1 MYNEVVL
8 VGRIIDIEEKGND
21 TINVI
26 VEVSKSADDR
36 DYIPAT
42 LKGNLASNTLAYCK
56 KGNCIGIK
64 GKLATNEDKQLIMV
78 AEKVTFLSSQEE
90 KEQK

>member
-1 MYNEVVL
+1 MYNQAIL
-8 VGRIIDIEEKGND
+8 VGRIINIEEKGND

-26 VEVSKSADDR
+26 VEVSKSDNDK

-42 LKGNLASNTLAYCK
+42 LKGGLASNTLTYCK
-56 KGNCIGIK
+56 KGNRIGIK
-64 GKLATNEDKQLIMV
+64 GKLATNEDKQLIVV

-90 KEQK
+90 KGE